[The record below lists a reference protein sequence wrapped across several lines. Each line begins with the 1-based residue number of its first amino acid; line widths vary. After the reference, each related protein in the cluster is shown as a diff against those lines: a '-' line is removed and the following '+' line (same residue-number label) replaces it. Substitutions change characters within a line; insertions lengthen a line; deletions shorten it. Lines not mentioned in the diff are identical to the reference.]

1 MTTNVAPMRIGVLT
15 GGGDCPGLNAVIRA
29 LVRKGVPEYGYE
41 FLGFRD
47 GWRGPLEGDTIP
59 LDIQAVRGILP
70 RGGTILGSSRTNP
83 FADSAAP
90 GGRSGLERIK
100 ANLTGLGVDALVAIG
115 GEDTLGVAATLH
127 AEGVPVVGVPKTIDN
142 DLSATDY
149 TFGFDTAVNIAME
162 AIDRLHTTAESHHR
176 ALICEVMG
184 RHAGWIALHAGM
196 AGGANVILIPERP
209 FSLEKVCAYVEHR
222 FQTRY
227 APIVVV
233 AEGARPEEEELA
245 LSDQRLDSFGHV
257 RLGGVGQLLANEI
270 EKRTGKEAR
279 ATVLG
284 HIQRG
289 GTPTAFDRVLATRFG
304 VHAIEAV
311 HDRAFG
317 MMVALRGTD
326 IVRAPLGEATR
337 ELKLVPP
344 ERYAEAEV
352 FFG

>member
-1 MTTNVAPMRIGVLT
+1 MRVGVLT

-29 LVRKGVPEYGYE
+29 VVRRGVQE
-41 FLGFRD
+41 FGLEFVGFRD
-47 GWRGPLEGDTIP
+47 GWRGPLEADTVP
-59 LDIQAVRGILP
+59 LDVHAVRGILP

-83 FADSAAP
+83 FKENGP
-90 GGRSGLERIK
+90 GRTGVARSK
-100 ANLTGLGVDALVAIG
+100 DNLAGLGVDALIVIG
-115 GEDTLGVAATLH
+115 GEDTLGVAARLYD
-127 AEGVPVVGVPKTIDN
+127 EGIPVVGVPKTIDN
-142 DLSATDY
+142 DLGATDY

-176 ALICEVMG
+176 ALIVEVMG
-184 RHAGWIALHAGM
+184 RHAGWIALHAGL

-209 FSLEKVCAYVEHR
+209 FDIDKVVAWVEHR

-233 AEGARPEEEELA
+233 AEGAHPAHDDLA
-245 LSDQRLDSFGHV
+245 LTSAELDSFGHV
-257 RLGGVGQLLANEI
+257 RLGGVGQLLAEEI

-279 ATVLG
+279 CTVLG

-304 VHAIEAV
+304 LHAVAAV
-311 HDRAFG
+311 YDEAFG
-317 MMVALRGTD
+317 TMVALRGTD
-326 IVRAPLGEATR
+326 IVRVPLAEATR
-337 ELKLVPP
+337 ELKLVPFD
-344 ERYAEAEV
+344 RYAEAEV